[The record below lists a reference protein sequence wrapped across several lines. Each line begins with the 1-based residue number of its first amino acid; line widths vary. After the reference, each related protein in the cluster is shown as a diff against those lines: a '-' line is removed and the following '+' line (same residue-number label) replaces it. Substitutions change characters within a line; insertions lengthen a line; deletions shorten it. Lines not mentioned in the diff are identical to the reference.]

1 MKYFYADES
10 CTICSEGK
18 EGDLFFVLVQGSC
31 DVLVPMLKT
40 ANPADYYE
48 ADENSILYKKTK
60 GQLAK

>member
-10 CTICSEGK
+10 CTICSEGE

-48 ADENSILYKKTK
+48 ADEN
-60 GQLAK
+60 